1 MEDLEPV
8 ITEEEWNEFVQE
20 FNLEIKDDPEKQI
33 TTATTQDVDDFFFRL
48 GNW

>member
-8 ITEEEWNEFVQE
+8 ITEDEWNEFLQE
-20 FNLEIKDDPEKQI
+20 FNLEINDDPEKQI

-48 GNW
+48 QNW

>member
-20 FNLEIKDDPEKQI
+20 FNLEIKDDPENKI
-33 TTATTQDVDDFFFRL
+33 TTSATQDVDDFFFRL
-48 GNW
+48 QNW

>member
-8 ITEEEWNEFVQE
+8 ITEDEWNEFAQE
-20 FNLEIKDDPEKQI
+20 FNLESLDEPEKQI

-48 GNW
+48 QNW